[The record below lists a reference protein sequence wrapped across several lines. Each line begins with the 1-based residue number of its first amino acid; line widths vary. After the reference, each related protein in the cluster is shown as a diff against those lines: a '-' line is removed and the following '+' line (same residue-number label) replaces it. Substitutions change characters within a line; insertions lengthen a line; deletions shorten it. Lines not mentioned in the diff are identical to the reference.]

1 MEELNAYIETRL
13 ECARKYGTDYA
24 TINAYRMTAYGA
36 SDFYGQQAFERG
48 DEETIRK
55 IEELWESKYYDAFN
69 ELFKR
74 VS

>member
-1 MEELNAYIETRL
+1 MEELVAYIETRL

-24 TINAYRMTAYGA
+24 TINAYRMAAYGA
-36 SDFYGQQAFERG
+36 SDFYGQQAFMRG
-48 DEETIRK
+48 DEETYHK
-55 IEELWESKYYDAFN
+55 IEELWNSKYYDAFV